1 MELINQIICKKTFTS
16 IGSGAKWE
24 YLDFFENETY
34 DFIKL
39 GIHHHRIYNK
49 ANYIDMDSN
58 YEFEKYFTTLTEHR
72 KLKLEKINTCE

>member
-1 MELINQIICKKTFTS
+1 MKVLCKK
-16 IGSGAKWE
+16 
-24 YLDFFENETY
+24 NHQY
-34 DFIKL
+34 DDIIFIKNEC
-39 GIHHHRIYNK
+39 RIYNK